1 MPARNRVP
9 KASENVQAI
18 GRHGKNM
25 KKKKMILLILCIAA
39 VLAVG
44 IGYFLVSQSRGTDQ
58 TFSPDLDPNAT
69 ALTAEGAEKPE
80 GIRIPGYPSITIP
93 ADTTDIE
100 MNLENPAG
108 NPCYFTFELVLKDT
122 NETLYTSKMV
132 EPGKAITN
140 VTLSHGLEKGE
151 YPAVIKISTASL
163 EDGSAMNGANVET
176 TLIVQ

>member
-1 MPARNRVP
+1 MN
-9 KASENVQAI
+9 
-18 GRHGKNM
+18 GKN
-25 KKKKMILLILCIAA
+25 KTNKILIGIIICLIA
-39 VLAVG
+39 VI
-44 IGYFLVSQSRGTDQ
+44 IGGAIYFTRGTDKDKENK
-58 TFSPDLDPNAT
+58 TLDSAFEPNLDSNASET
-69 ALTAEGAEKPE
+69 ASNDGNNEEADKPE
-80 GIRIPGYPSITIP
+80 GIRIPVP

>member
-1 MPARNRVP
+1 
-9 KASENVQAI
+9 
-18 GRHGKNM
+18 
-25 KKKKMILLILCIAA
+25 
-39 VLAVG
+39 
-44 IGYFLVSQSRGTDQ
+44 
-58 TFSPDLDPNAT
+58 
-69 ALTAEGAEKPE
+69 
-80 GIRIPGYPSITIP
+80 
-93 ADTTDIE
+93 
-100 MNLENPAG
+100 MNLFNPEG

-151 YPAVIKISTASL
+151 YQAVIKISTASL

>member
-1 MPARNRVP
+1 MN
-9 KASENVQAI
+9 
-18 GRHGKNM
+18 GKN
-25 KKKKMILLILCIAA
+25 KTNKILIGIIICLIA
-39 VLAVG
+39 VI
-44 IGYFLVSQSRGTDQ
+44 IGGAIYFTRGTDKDKENK
-58 TFSPDLDPNAT
+58 TPDSAFEPNLDSNASET
-69 ALTAEGAEKPE
+69 ASNDGNNEEADQPE
-80 GIRIPGYPSITIP
+80 GIRIPGYPSITVP

-140 VTLSHGLEKGE
+140 VTLSHGLENGE

>member
-1 MPARNRVP
+1 MN
-9 KASENVQAI
+9 
-18 GRHGKNM
+18 GKN
-25 KKKKMILLILCIAA
+25 KTNKILIGMIICLIA
-39 VLAVG
+39 VI
-44 IGYFLVSQSRGTDQ
+44 IGGAIYFTRGTDKDKENK
-58 TFSPDLDPNAT
+58 TPDSAFEPNLDSNAGET
-69 ALTAEGAEKPE
+69 ASNDGDSEETDKPE

-93 ADTTDIE
+93 AGTTDIE

-122 NETLYTSKMV
+122 GETLYTSKMV

-140 VTLSHGLEKGE
+140 VTLSHGLEAGE
-151 YPAVIKISTASL
+151 YPAVIKISTSSL

>member
-1 MPARNRVP
+1 MN
-9 KASENVQAI
+9 
-18 GRHGKNM
+18 GKN
-25 KKKKMILLILCIAA
+25 KTNKILIGIIICLIA
-39 VLAVG
+39 VI
-44 IGYFLVSQSRGTDQ
+44 IGGAIYFTRGTDQ
-58 TFSPDLDPNAT
+58 DKENKTPDSAFEPNLDSNASET
-69 ALTAEGAEKPE
+69 ASNDGNNEEADKPE
-80 GIRIPGYPSITIP
+80 GIRIPGYPSITVP

-100 MNLENPAG
+100 MNLENPVG

>member
-1 MPARNRVP
+1 MN
-9 KASENVQAI
+9 
-18 GRHGKNM
+18 GKN
-25 KKKKMILLILCIAA
+25 KTNKILIGIIICLIA
-39 VLAVG
+39 VI
-44 IGYFLVSQSRGTDQ
+44 IGGAIYFTRGTDKDKKNK
-58 TFSPDLDPNAT
+58 TPDSAFEPNLDSNASET
-69 ALTAEGAEKPE
+69 ASDDENNKEADKPE

-140 VTLSHGLEKGE
+140 VTLSHGLEAGE

>member
-1 MPARNRVP
+1 MKISKN
-9 KASENVQAI
+9 KIMITAI
-18 GRHGKNM
+18 
-25 KKKKMILLILCIAA
+25 IVLCVAVAVLAA
-39 VLAVG
+39 VLVIRKDKNKDNDDKFTPTIDSDSG
-44 IGYFLVSQSRGTDQ
+44 EIGTGSNYSGGQQ
-58 TFSPDLDPNAT
+58 
-69 ALTAEGAEKPE
+69 
-80 GIRIPGYPSITIP
+80 GIRIPGYPSITVD
-93 ADTTDIE
+93 AGKDNVT
-100 MNLENPAG
+100 MNLFNPEG

>member
-1 MPARNRVP
+1 MN
-9 KASENVQAI
+9 KYSEYRAFETKEEYFEYIGEVDAAI
-18 GRHGKNM
+18 IKM
-25 KKKKMILLILCIAA
+25 KSA
-39 VLAVG
+39 V
-44 IGYFLVSQSRGTDQ
+44 
-58 TFSPDLDPNAT
+58 
-69 ALTAEGAEKPE
+69 
-80 GIRIPGYPSITIP
+80 P

-100 MNLENPAG
+100 MNLENPVG

-151 YPAVIKISTASL
+151 YQAVIKISTASL

>member
-1 MPARNRVP
+1 MN
-9 KASENVQAI
+9 
-18 GRHGKNM
+18 GKN
-25 KKKKMILLILCIAA
+25 KTNKILIGIIICLIA
-39 VLAVG
+39 VI
-44 IGYFLVSQSRGTDQ
+44 IGGAIYFTRGTDKDKENK
-58 TFSPDLDPNAT
+58 TPDSAFEPNLDSNASET
-69 ALTAEGAEKPE
+69 ASNDGNNEEADKPE
-80 GIRIPGYPSITIP
+80 GIRIPGYP
-93 ADTTDIE
+93 E

-151 YPAVIKISTASL
+151 YPAVIKISTVSL

>member
-1 MPARNRVP
+1 MN
-9 KASENVQAI
+9 
-18 GRHGKNM
+18 GKN
-25 KKKKMILLILCIAA
+25 KTNKILIGIIICLIA
-39 VLAVG
+39 VI
-44 IGYFLVSQSRGTDQ
+44 IGGAIYFTRGTDKDKKNK
-58 TFSPDLDPNAT
+58 TPDSAFEPNLDSNASET
-69 ALTAEGAEKPE
+69 ASNDGNNEEADKPE
-80 GIRIPGYPSITIP
+80 
-93 ADTTDIE
+93 E

-151 YPAVIKISTASL
+151 YQAVIKISTASL